1 MLYNTG
7 SRISI
12 FFSITLVLLLTVLFS
27 CSSPQPEQVKKETKD
42 TAKCDTIVKKE
53 PAKPVIQR
61 KEFVREYN
69 DNARFTAGLK
79 GEEGSDFIKLENN
92 PDWKQYAVWSNSI
105 WTRLGEGQLQK
116 VKTWAAQELV
126 FAPPVNNSV
135 ENKSFTLF
143 YPFSGADFLYA
154 NTLFP
159 KVDKCIMIGLEPS
172 GKVPDIRKI
181 PTDFWENYFLA
192 LRTAMDDILT
202 ASFFKTKDMKVDFK
216 IQELKGTLPI
226 MMVFLARTGHKIV
239 TMEPVEINDS
249 GLIVDSRFEQAAIH
263 QYNHM
268 NGIRITY
275 EKDSASSDTPQK
287 EVYYF
292 SIDLSN
298 ASLAQKPALSR
309 FLDHNGDV
317 ITFIK
322 SASYLMHER
331 NFATIRSLI
340 LQHSYVLVQDDSGI
354 PLKYIIGPDSGEEWE
369 PEFYGGY
376 KAPIPMFKG
385 FYQEDL
391 KTNFADTSKTKPLP
405 FRIGYGNTSKSNILV
420 AKKKNKSL

>member
-1 MLYNTG
+1 MLHNIN
-7 SRISI
+7 SRKNI
-12 FFSITLVLLLTVLFS
+12 FLYITLILLSAMMFS
-27 CSSPQPEQVKKETKD
+27 CSSPQHQEIKQETKD
-42 TAKCDTIVKKE
+42 TIKHDTIVQQDPVK
-53 PAKPVIQR
+53 PAIPG

-69 DNARFTAGLK
+69 DNARFLAGLK
-79 GEEGSDFIKLENN
+79 GQEGSDFIKLENN
-92 PDWKQYAVWSNSI
+92 PDWRQYAAWSNAV
-105 WTRLGEGQLQK
+105 WTRLQEGQLQK
-116 VKTWAAQELV
+116 VKKWAEEELA
-126 FAPPVNNSV
+126 FKPSTNNSPD
-135 ENKSFTLF
+135 KPFTLF

-159 KVDKCIMIGLEPS
+159 KVDKCIMIGLEPT

-181 PTDFWENYFLA
+181 PTAFWENYFLA

-202 ASFFKTKDMKVDFK
+202 ASFFKTKDMIVDFK

-226 MMVFLARTGHKIV
+226 MMVFIARTGHKIV

-249 GLIVDSRFEQAAIH
+249 GLIVNSRFEQAAIH

-298 ASLAQKPALSR
+298 TSLAQKPALSR
-309 FLDHNGDV
+309 FLDNNGDV

-322 SASYLMHER
+322 SASYLMHEK
-331 NFATIRSLI
+331 NFASIRSMI

-354 PLKYIIGPDSGEEWE
+354 PLKYIIGPDSGAQWE
-369 PEFYGGY
+369 PQFYGSY

-385 FYQEDL
+385 FYQDDL

-405 FRIGYGNTSKSNILV
+405 FRIGYGGTNKSNILV
-420 AKKKNKSL
+420 VKKKKS